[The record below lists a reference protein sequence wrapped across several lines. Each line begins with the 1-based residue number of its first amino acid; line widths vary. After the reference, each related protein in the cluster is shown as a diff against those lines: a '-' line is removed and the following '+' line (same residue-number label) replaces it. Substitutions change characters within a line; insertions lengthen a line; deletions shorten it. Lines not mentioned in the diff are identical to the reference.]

1 MSIGTALTLSYTFG
15 PLSGQIPLNYLDTNY
30 GQLTTVYNNL
40 IGSANTWP
48 FPQTPVSGAA
58 TVSTNSTFSFDPSVH
73 GQNCVVTLTNV
84 IAVTLAAATGKIV
97 AGTGYVLQ
105 LKAGDT
111 SARTYAKGASMLAS
125 GGAMPFTSGTVT
137 SGSIDM
143 LYLIGVDANT
153 VAITGFAQD
162 VR

>member
-15 PLSGQIPLNYLDTNY
+15 PLSGQIPLSYLDTNY
-30 GQLTTVYNNL
+30 GQLTTVFNNL

-48 FPQTPVSGAA
+48 YPQTPVSGTA
-58 TVSTNSTFSFDPSVH
+58 TVSTNSTFSFDPSIH

-84 IAVTLAAATGKIV
+84 IGVTLAAAAGKIV
-97 AGTGYVLQ
+97 AGTGYMLQ

-111 SARTYAKGASMLAS
+111 SARTYAKGASVLSNA
-125 GGAMPFTSGTVT
+125 ATLPFAAGTTT
-137 SGSIDM
+137 SGSIDV
-143 LYLIGVDANT
+143 LLLVGIDVNT